1 MRGIIIGV
9 LVAALIIAIIVFL
22 WPAIMAALGAALGYW
37 ALRQFMIANSTGEKI
52 LYGVLIGVGAL
63 IILSN
68 LHGVLTVAIVVA
80 LIYFLTKNKR
90 KTTNTNTFDY

>member
-1 MRGIIIGV
+1 
-9 LVAALIIAIIVFL
+9 
-22 WPAIMAALGAALGYW
+22 MAALGAALGYW
-37 ALRQFMIANSTGEKI
+37 ALRKCMIATNTGEKI

>member
-1 MRGIIIGV
+1 MRGIIVGI
-9 LVAALIIAIIVFL
+9 LVVALIIAIIVFL

-37 ALRQFMIANSTGEKI
+37 ALRQLMMANSTGEKI
-52 LYGVLIGVGAL
+52 LYGVLIGVGGL

-80 LIYFLTKNKR
+80 LLYFLTKNKR
-90 KTTNTNTFDY
+90 NTTNTNTFDY

>member
-37 ALRQFMIANSTGEKI
+37 AWKQLMVANSVGEKI

-63 IILSN
+63 VILSN
-68 LHGVLTVAIVVA
+68 LHGIVTVAIVVA
-80 LIYFLTKNKR
+80 LIYFLTRNKR
-90 KTTNTNTFDY
+90 KTTKSNTFDY